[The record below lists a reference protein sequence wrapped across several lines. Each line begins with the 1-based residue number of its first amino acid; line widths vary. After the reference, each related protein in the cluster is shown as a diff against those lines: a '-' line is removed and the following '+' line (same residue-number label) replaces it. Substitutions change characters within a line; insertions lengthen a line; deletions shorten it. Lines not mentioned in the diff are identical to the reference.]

1 MSRSIHRTRKSVFHL
16 KSRTEVEAMCDPR
29 APDPDVAELLKKWA
43 FKRASIRNRKVA
55 AAAAS
60 EPVDPEGNA

>member
-1 MSRSIHRTRKSVFHL
+1 MSRSIHRTTKSVFHL
-16 KSRTEVEAMCDPR
+16 KSRAEVEALCDSR